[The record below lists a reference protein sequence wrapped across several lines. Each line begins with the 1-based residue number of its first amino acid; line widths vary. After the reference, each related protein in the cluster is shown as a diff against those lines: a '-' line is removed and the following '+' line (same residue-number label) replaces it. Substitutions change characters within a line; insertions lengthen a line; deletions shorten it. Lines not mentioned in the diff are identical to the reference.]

1 MTFYVIAVGS
11 NIEPEKYINQ
21 AFILLKALDKNVSIA
36 SLLRTKSVGF
46 LAQADFVNT
55 AFSLTTALDQ
65 NELSQYLKNIELQL
79 GRVRTN
85 NKNGP
90 RTIDL
95 DIVQVN
101 QNIVDDDYH
110 RYDFVKQ
117 SVDELTVN
125 TRHAL

>member
-1 MTFYVIAVGS
+1 MAFYIIAVGS
-11 NIEPEKYINQ
+11 NIEPENHIKQ
-21 AFILLKALDKNVSIA
+21 AFTLLKALDKNICMA
-36 SLLRTKSVGF
+36 SLLRTKPVGF

-55 AFSLTTALDQ
+55 AFSLTTALDK
-65 NELSQYLKNIELQL
+65 NGLNNYLKIIELQL
-79 GRVRTN
+79 GRVKTT

-101 QNIVDDDYH
+101 QNIVDDDYY

-117 SVDELTVN
+117 SVDQLITN
-125 TRHAL
+125 TRHSL

>member
-11 NIEPEKYINQ
+11 NIEAEKNINQ
-21 AFILLKALDKNVSIA
+21 AFISLKALDKNA
-36 SLLRTKSVGF
+36 CMAHLLRTKPVGF
-46 LAQADFVNT
+46 LAQADFINT
-55 AFSLTTALDQ
+55 AFSLTTALEQDAL
-65 NELSQYLKNIELQL
+65 NLYLKNIEVQL
-79 GRVRTN
+79 ERVRTD

-101 QNIVDDDYH
+101 QNIVDDDYYK
-110 RYDFVKQ
+110 YDFVKQ

>member
-11 NIEPEKYINQ
+11 NIKPEKYIEQ
-21 AFILLKALDKNVSIA
+21 AFTLLKALDKNICMA
-36 SLLRTKSVGF
+36 SLLRTKPVGF

-55 AFSLTTALDQ
+55 AFSLNTGLEQ
-65 NELSQYLKNIELQL
+65 NDLNSYLKMIELQL
-79 GRVRTN
+79 GRVKTT

-101 QNIVDDDYH
+101 QNIVDDDYY

-117 SVDELTVN
+117 SVDELITN
-125 TRHAL
+125 TRHSL

>member
-11 NIEPEKYINQ
+11 NIKPEKCIEQ
-21 AFILLKALDKNVSIA
+21 AFTLLKALDKNICMA
-36 SLLRTKSVGF
+36 SLLRTKPVGF

-55 AFSLTTALDQ
+55 AFSLNTGLEQ
-65 NELSQYLKNIELQL
+65 NDLNNYLKMIELQL
-79 GRVRTN
+79 GRVRTT

-101 QNIVDDDYH
+101 QNIVDDDYY

-117 SVDELTVN
+117 SVDELITN
-125 TRHAL
+125 TRHSL

>member
-11 NIEPEKYINQ
+11 NIEAEKNINQ
-21 AFILLKALDKNVSIA
+21 AFISLKALDRSA
-36 SLLRTKSVGF
+36 CMAHLLRTKPVGF
-46 LAQADFVNT
+46 LAQADFINT
-55 AFSLTTALDQ
+55 AFSLTTALEQDAL
-65 NELSQYLKNIELQL
+65 NLYLKNIEVQL
-79 GRVRTN
+79 GRVRTD

-101 QNIVDDDYH
+101 QNIVDDDYYK
-110 RYDFVKQ
+110 YDFVKQ

>member
-11 NIEPEKYINQ
+11 NIEAEKNINQ
-21 AFILLKALDKNVSIA
+21 AFISLKALDKNA
-36 SLLRTKSVGF
+36 CMANLLRTKPVGF
-46 LAQADFVNT
+46 LAQADFINT
-55 AFSLTTALDQ
+55 AFSLTTALEQDAL
-65 NELSQYLKNIELQL
+65 NLYLKNIEVQL
-79 GRVRTN
+79 ERVRTD

-101 QNIVDDDYH
+101 QNIVDDDYYK
-110 RYDFVKQ
+110 YDFVKQ
-117 SVDELTVN
+117 SVDGLTVN